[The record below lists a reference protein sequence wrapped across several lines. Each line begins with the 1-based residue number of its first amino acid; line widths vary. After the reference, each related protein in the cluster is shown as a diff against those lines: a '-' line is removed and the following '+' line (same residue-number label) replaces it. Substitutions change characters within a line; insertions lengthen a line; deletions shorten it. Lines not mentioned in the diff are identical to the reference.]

1 MKIARLW
8 AVCEPGTR
16 RGVEKFGLKLGEDL
30 KKNLKMGVELGYT
43 VCE

>member
-30 KKNLKMGVELGYT
+30 EKKN
-43 VCE
+43 